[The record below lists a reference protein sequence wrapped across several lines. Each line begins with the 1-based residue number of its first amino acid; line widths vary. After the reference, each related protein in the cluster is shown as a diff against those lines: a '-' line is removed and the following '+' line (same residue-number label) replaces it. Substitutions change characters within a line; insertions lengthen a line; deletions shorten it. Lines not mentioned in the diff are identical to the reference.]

1 MALIY
6 IVEDDSN
13 IQEIE
18 EYALKNAGHSTRTF
32 SDGASLFQEMKTA
45 LPDLIVLDIMLPDMN
60 GNEILS
66 QIKSDK
72 RTKAIPVVMVTAK
85 TAEIDAVR
93 SFDYGADEYI
103 RKPFSLMEYISR
115 INRLLKEDEDD
126 ADKVLGDIRIDMKKH
141 QAYVHEEEVALTYK
155 EFELLL
161 LLVKTAASS
170 YPGKRS
176 WKRSGAMTMR
186 ANPER
191 WICIS
196 CHCARR
202 SLLRNIRSARSETSG
217 MSSNET
223 ADQ

>member
-1 MALIY
+1 M
-6 IVEDDSN
+6 
-13 IQEIE
+13 
-18 EYALKNAGHSTRTF
+18 
-32 SDGASLFQEMKTA
+32 
-45 LPDLIVLDIMLPDMN
+45 PDLIVLDIMLPDMN

-72 RTKAIPVVMVTAK
+72 RTKSIPVVMVTAK

-141 QAYVHEEEVALTYK
+141 QAYVHEEEIALTYK

-161 LLVKTAASS
+161 LLVKN
-170 YPGKRS
+170 
-176 WKRSGAMTMR
+176 SGIVLSREKILEKVWGYETDVETR
-186 ANPER
+186 ATDDTV
-191 WICIS
+191 
-196 CHCARR
+196 RR
-202 SLLRNIRSARSETSG
+202 LRKKLEPSNVVIETVWGYGFRIREK
-217 MSSNET
+217 EV
-223 ADQ
+223 

>member
-72 RTKAIPVVMVTAK
+72 RTKSIPVVMVTAK

-141 QAYVHEEEVALTYK
+141 QAYVHEEEIALTYK

-161 LLVKTAASS
+161 LLVKNSGIVS
-170 YPGKRS
+170 YVAVLLFEKVHKLLIHDERIFCDLAHTLGKHFVR
-176 WKRSGAMTMR
+176 
-186 ANPER
+186 ER
-191 WICIS
+191 
-196 CHCARR
+196 
-202 SLLRNIRSARSETSG
+202 LE
-217 MSSNET
+217 E
-223 ADQ
+223 

>member
-72 RTKAIPVVMVTAK
+72 RTKSIPVVMVTAK

-161 LLVKTAASS
+161 LLVKNCGIVLSREKILEKVWGYDYEGESRTLDMHIVSLRQKIAAS
-170 YPGKRS
+170 KHKIR
-176 WKRSGAMTMR
+176 TV
-186 ANPER
+186 
-191 WICIS
+191 
-196 CHCARR
+196 
-202 SLLRNIRSARSETSG
+202 RNVGYVIE
-217 MSSNET
+217 
-223 ADQ
+223 